1 VDSHV
6 PLTTERAKRHV
17 QDWLCEFVVGLNL
30 CPFARPLLG
39 EPCLRIAVC
48 EESAEAALHA
58 AFLGELD
65 LLQASP
71 EQQIATT
78 LLVFPHALRDFD
90 AYLEFFDSAQE
101 LLVDAGLEG
110 LVQLASFHPQY
121 RFAGEP
127 ADAASHYSNRS
138 PYPIIHLLREEML
151 SRVLEDFVGPE
162 RIPERN
168 IEALNAIGAA
178 ELERRRQA
186 ILCRQGRDTI

>member
-1 VDSHV
+1 VDSQD
-6 PLTTERAKRHV
+6 PLTVERAKQHV
-17 QDWLCEFVVGLNL
+17 QDWLREFVIGLNL

-48 EESAEAALHA
+48 EGTKEAALRT
-58 AFLGELD
+58 AFLSELD
-65 LLQASP
+65 LLITSP

-78 LLVFPHALRDFD
+78 LLVFPHALRGFDTYLDFF
-90 AYLEFFDSAQE
+90 ASAQA

-110 LVQLASFHPQY
+110 IVQIASFHPHY

-127 ADAASHYSNRS
+127 PDAASHFSNRS

-151 SRVLEDFVGPE
+151 SRVLEDFAGPE

-168 IEALNAIGAA
+168 IAALDAIGAA
-178 ELERRRQA
+178 ELERRCQA
-186 ILCRQGRDTI
+186 ILSRQGRDTI